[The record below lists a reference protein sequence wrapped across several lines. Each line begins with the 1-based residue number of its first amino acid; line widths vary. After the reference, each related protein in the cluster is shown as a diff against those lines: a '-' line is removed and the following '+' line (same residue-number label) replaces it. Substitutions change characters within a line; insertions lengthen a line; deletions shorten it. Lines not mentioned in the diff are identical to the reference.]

1 MYTVCL
7 YDIHVQPSFTA
18 LQRCSK
24 MKSFVVTTTCLLMF
38 GAPALAKAADLSLNA
53 RRMLSYGTTAV
64 EVKTCD
70 LPITS
75 AENTQMMEALA
86 KYAEAQKELTQ
97 EAFTEAMKAAGTQI
111 GTNKE
116 ANCAQIATQSIAEL
130 LADDEE
136 GK

>member
-1 MYTVCL
+1 MKA
-7 YDIHVQPSFTA
+7 FTTA
-18 LQRCSK
+18 AILL
-24 MKSFVVTTTCLLMF
+24 VTCCAQM
-38 GAPALAKAADLSLNA
+38 PARAQDLSLDA

-64 EVKTCD
+64 EVKVCN

-75 AENTQMMEALA
+75 TENAQMMNALA
-86 KYAEAQKELTQ
+86 KYSDAQTELPP

-111 GTNKE
+111 GSNK
-116 ANCAQIATQSIAEL
+116 AAICAEVGKQTIAEL